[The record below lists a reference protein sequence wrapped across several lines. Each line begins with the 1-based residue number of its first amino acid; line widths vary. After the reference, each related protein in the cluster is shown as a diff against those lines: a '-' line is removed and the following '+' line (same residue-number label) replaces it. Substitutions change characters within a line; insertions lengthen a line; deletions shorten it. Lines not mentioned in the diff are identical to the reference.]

1 MKNNMESILIYSK
14 SFKTKN
20 GETFAKLR
28 ASVQG
33 FVFDIQ
39 LSRLA
44 DAKLTVEKLNWPVE
58 LILDDGDYFVKNKT
72 YTTASGESKTK
83 EVIVVRDFQEAKQGE
98 FVKKTLS
105 DLVAEQADRD

>member
-1 MKNNMESILIYSK
+1 MESILVYSK

-20 GETFAKLR
+20 GGTFVKLK

-33 FVFDIQ
+33 YVFDIQ
-39 LSRLA
+39 LSKLA
-44 DAKLTVEKLNWPVE
+44 DAKLTAEKLNWPVE
-58 LILDDGDYFVKNKT
+58 LVLDDGDYFVKNKA

-98 FVKKTLS
+98 FAKKTLS